1 MTRTPI
7 SWNIFLLKITAIVDG
22 VSILEEDKSVNLS
35 VQAWNNF
42 YSQLKQSFKELQL
55 IHFRGNLIQEY
66 SIYIKVENV
75 QFMYTSLRYNWIHT

>member
-22 VSILEEDKSVNLS
+22 VSILEEDKPINLS

-42 YSQLKQSFKELQL
+42 DSQLKQSFNELQL
-55 IHFRGNLIQEY
+55 FHFWGSLIQEY
-66 SIYIKVENV
+66 SIYI
-75 QFMYTSLRYNWIHT
+75 YI